1 MCTFLSIAFH
11 QKRKEGA
18 EKEKDALKS
27 VIIISLGGFKKC
39 SKAKGASEKETEKS
53 TRGDRRRIGVVGG
66 ERS

>member
-39 SKAKGASEKETEKS
+39 SKAKGASEKETEES
-53 TRGDRRRIGVVGG
+53 TREETGEKDR
-66 ERS
+66 

>member
-18 EKEKDALKS
+18 EKKDALKS

-39 SKAKGASEKETEKS
+39 SKAKGASEKETEES
-53 TRGDRRRIGVVGG
+53 TREETG
-66 ERS
+66 EG